1 MFSSPSRSMWRLR
14 SIRIICWPARTIAGV
29 PEQPRQLAA
38 DPGLNGIVCRP
49 LREDLGGLAVG
60 VTGQRGARAG
70 FRGGGTSAWP
80 GHAGHL
86 VYRLVRIGEVLQEGL
101 RPAGIEAAV
110 VVRQIHRVTH
120 VEHLPRPEE

>member
-1 MFSSPSRSMWRLR
+1 
-14 SIRIICWPARTIAGV
+14 V

-49 LREDLGGLAVG
+49 LRDDLGGLAVG
-60 VTGQRGARAG
+60 VTGQHRARVE
-70 FRGGGTSAWP
+70 FRDGGTSAWP

-86 VYRLVRIGEVLQEGL
+86 VYRLLRIGEVLQEGL

-110 VVRQIHRVTH
+110 DVRQVHRVTH

>member
-1 MFSSPSRSMWRLR
+1 LTTTVSASAESM
-14 SIRIICWPARTIAGV
+14 PTGV

-49 LREDLGGLAVG
+49 LRDDLGDLAVG
-60 VTGQRGARAG
+60 VTDQRGAHAG
-70 FRGGGTSAWP
+70 FQGGDTSAWP

-86 VYRLVRIGEVLQEGL
+86 VHRLVRIGEVLQEGL

-110 VVRQIHRVTH
+110 VVRQVHRVTH
-120 VEHLPRPEE
+120 AEHLPRPEE